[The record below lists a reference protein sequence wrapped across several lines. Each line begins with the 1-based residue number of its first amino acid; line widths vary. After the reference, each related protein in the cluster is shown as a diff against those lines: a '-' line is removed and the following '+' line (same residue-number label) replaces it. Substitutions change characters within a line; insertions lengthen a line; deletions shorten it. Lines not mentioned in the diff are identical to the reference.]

1 MIEDADK
8 CDNGNAEGNEDKE
21 DVFCFFMAAE
31 MLERTTAKGNGK
43 TEQECAVIP
52 VGFACEMGLEEKD
65 QTCQSA
71 VCQNDDVSIRLCFLL
86 YKSAKFIL

>member
-31 MLERTTAKGNGK
+31 MLERTTVKNK
-43 TEQECAVIP
+43 RS
-52 VGFACEMGLEEKD
+52 M
-65 QTCQSA
+65 
-71 VCQNDDVSIRLCFLL
+71 LCNRHKPCL
-86 YKSAKFIL
+86 